1 MRWSVNSNMIP
12 NLRKMSVKKQSSGY
26 LTDSGCTKILSI
38 QIVGESVMQHT
49 VAWSILVFVTVVRA
63 FQNHVQ

>member
-26 LTDSGCTKILSI
+26 LTDSGSHQKSCTKILSI

-49 VAWSILVFVTVVRA
+49 VAL
-63 FQNHVQ
+63 N